1 MNTITNFV
9 ENVWL
14 KIKKSNPYKIK
25 KIYKVETDQNKVDNF
40 EKKFDKK
47 A

>member
-1 MNTITNFV
+1 MNAITNFV
-9 ENVWL
+9 GDVWL

-25 KIYKVETDQNKVDNF
+25 KICKVETDQNKIDNF